1 MVVVANRE
9 TGDLQQLETALYS
22 AGYHVLTA
30 RSERET
36 VQKIQAHQ
44 PDALLLGRE
53 VCEQP
58 FVLCR
63 SLRSTVTV
71 SPATPIIFT
80 QDAPPTRA
88 DRLEALRAGA
98 WDSHG
103 FPPDVEELE
112 LKLAVYLHAKREVDR
127 LVTECL
133 IDRGSG
139 LYNAHGFRQRAEELA
154 ALNNRQGAPAACAIF
169 RPSEDLPTGAAGD
182 RLGRAFKSVGR
193 LSDAIGRT
201 DAGEFAVFAPA
212 TSDWAAARL
221 VRRVR
226 DNVTQEV
233 GYLTEQGKRL
243 TLRAAYSA
251 TIPSHKVEPTALLER
266 ARKALR
272 S

>member
-1 MVVVANRE
+1 MVANRE
-9 TGDLQQLETALYS
+9 AGALEQLETALYS
-22 AGYHVLTA
+22 AGYLVLTA
-30 RSERET
+30 RTERET
-36 VQKIQAHQ
+36 VQKLQELQ
-44 PDALLLGRE
+44 PDAVLLGRE
-53 VCEQP
+53 VCDQP
-58 FVLCR
+58 YVLCR

-71 SPATPIIFT
+71 SPATPIILT
-80 QDAPPTRA
+80 QAAAPTRD

-98 WDSHG
+98 WEAQG
-103 FPPDVEELE
+103 LPPDMEELQ
-112 LKLAVYLHAKREVDR
+112 LRLGVYLQAKRELDR
-127 LVTECL
+127 LITECL

-139 LYNAHGFRQRAEELA
+139 LYNAHGFSQRADELA

-169 RPSEDLPTGAAGD
+169 RPSEELPSRESGD

-201 DAGEFAVFAPA
+201 AASEFAVFAPA

-233 GYLTEQGKRL
+233 GYVAEHGKRL

-251 TIPSHKVEPTALLER
+251 TIPSHKVEPRLLLER
-266 ARKALR
+266 ARKALQ